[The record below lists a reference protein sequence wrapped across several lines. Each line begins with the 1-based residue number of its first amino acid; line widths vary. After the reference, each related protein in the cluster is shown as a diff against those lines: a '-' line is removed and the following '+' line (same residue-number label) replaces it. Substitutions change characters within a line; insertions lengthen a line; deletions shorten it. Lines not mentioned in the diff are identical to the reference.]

1 MSNESS
7 LAIAVDDLSKKY
19 GDQVALSHATFHV
32 PLGTIC
38 GFVGPNGSGKT
49 TTIRMLLGL
58 ISSSGGSAKILGESI
73 AHPEKYL
80 PRVGAM
86 IEGPAFYPA
95 LTGKENLNVLAT
107 LGGYPLDRID
117 QLLHKVGLGDRG
129 DSKYKTYSL
138 GMKQRLGIAAAL
150 LPNPQL
156 LILDEPTNG
165 LDPAGIH
172 EIRELLRSLAQ
183 DGITVF
189 VSSHLL
195 SEIEMISEY
204 LVMLR
209 DGKVIFFGKTTDL
222 LERQRPTLVV
232 KPEKEDELE
241 RLRQLSEKLGHR
253 ATVSNGQL
261 HIDAEGNWSAPFN
274 RAAFESGI
282 TLASIAVVLPTLEE
296 TFFEMTSNQSGGQQ

>member
-1 MSNESS
+1 
-7 LAIAVDDLSKKY
+7 
-19 GDQVALSHATFHV
+19 
-32 PLGTIC
+32 
-38 GFVGPNGSGKT
+38 
-49 TTIRMLLGL
+49 
-58 ISSSGGSAKILGESI
+58 
-73 AHPEKYL
+73 
-80 PRVGAM
+80 M

-95 LTGKENLNVLAT
+95 LTGKENLHVLAT
-107 LGGYPLDRID
+107 LGGYPLDRVE
-117 QLLHKVGLGDRG
+117 QLLQKVGLGDRG

-195 SEIEMISEY
+195 SELEMISEY

-232 KPEKEDELE
+232 KPEKEDDLE